1 MTRSDRTRKVAGALL
16 LALAV
21 LAATALG
28 AEAPRRAE
36 PLIKQPRRTE
46 RLQRGKALYAYYCA
60 ACHGPRGDGRGM
72 NAEFLAKTPRDF
84 TDSAYMAA
92 RSDDDLRRV
101 VSDGGPGAGLSYLM
115 PAWGR
120 TLRPYQ
126 IEDLIA
132 YLRTLGAAGASA
144 KRENHGAPETQP
156 GPSPR

>member
-1 MTRSDRTRKVAGALL
+1 MTRSDRARKVAGALL

-28 AEAPRRAE
+28 AEEPRQAA
-36 PLIKQPRRTE
+36 PLITPPRRTE

-60 ACHGPRGDGRGM
+60 ACHGPRGDGRGS
-72 NAEFLAKTPRDF
+72 NAEFLAKAPRDF
-84 TDSAYMAA
+84 TDAAYMAT
-92 RSDDDLRRV
+92 RSADDLRRV
-101 VSDGGPGAGLSYLM
+101 ITEGGPGAGLSYLM

-132 YLRTLGAAGASA
+132 YLRSFAAGGASA
-144 KRENHGAPETQP
+144 KRENHVAPETPP
-156 GPSPR
+156 GPSLR